1 VTEDKNFPASKTGCR
16 VFISFSTNPYGMV
29 MPVNYVTQLLLL
41 GEPLIDVMNE
51 MGPDGSLSRIID
63 APHMIHA
70 KSI

>member
-1 VTEDKNFPASKTGCR
+1 
-16 VFISFSTNPYGMV
+16 

>member
-1 VTEDKNFPASKTGCR
+1 
-16 VFISFSTNPYGMV
+16 

-51 MGPDGSLSRIID
+51 MGPDGSLSRIIV
-63 APHMIHA
+63 ATQMIHA